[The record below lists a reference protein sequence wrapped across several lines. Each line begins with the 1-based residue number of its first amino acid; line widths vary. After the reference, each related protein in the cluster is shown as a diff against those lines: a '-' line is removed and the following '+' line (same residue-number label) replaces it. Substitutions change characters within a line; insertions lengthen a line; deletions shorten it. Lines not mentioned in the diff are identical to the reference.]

1 MLSFAIRIDRFG
13 LGKAAVCAV
22 LTSVLVDRSE
32 TLLSKVEIF
41 SVLEVFGFAH
51 FKLVALVVLEHVTKR
66 LHTLDVDI
74 V

>member
-1 MLSFAIRIDRFG
+1 
-13 LGKAAVCAV
+13 
-22 LTSVLVDRSE
+22 
-32 TLLSKVEIF
+32 
-41 SVLEVFGFAH
+41 VLEVFGFAH